1 MEQAGITAAKNL
13 EKKKKTGCGGIF
25 FLDSQYWGDKNR
37 KKDPWGLLPGQT
49 SLNGKFQA
57 TEGPCLKVT
66 AERDRG
72 GHLTSC
78 VHTFSVHT
86 PPVTQNN

>member
-1 MEQAGITAAKNL
+1 MKMPQSTKCLLCKSGVMSLFPNTYI
-13 EKKKKTGCGGIF
+13 KKTGCGGIF

-57 TEGPCLKVT
+57 TEGPCLK
-66 AERDRG
+66 RQG
-72 GHLTSC
+72 G
-78 VHTFSVHT
+78 
-86 PPVTQNN
+86 